1 MSALRQPAAA
11 LLFATVGT
19 GGLAHPARL
28 VAADPPA
35 VGTVRECPVVSVS
48 LAVGSLDRDTR
59 RVVYAPP
66 PGWYVRSHRV
76 GVTNRTGIV
85 TYSVGSVP
93 AGWNWV
99 SDERAAASGKVNGSA
114 GLRLPTGL
122 AGGGEVAGSQD
133 AASAAHQAHTSSH
146 HVLVVEVA
154 AKGNGQ
160 FQGGGVDLT
169 VYAEMVYLGR

>member
-1 MSALRQPAAA
+1 MTATRMIDAARQTVAGVLVLALPAAA
-11 LLFATVGT
+11 S
-19 GGLAHPARL
+19 
-28 VAADPPA
+28 ADPPA

-48 LAVGSLDRDTR
+48 LAVGSLDRDTK

-76 GVTNRTGIV
+76 QTANRTGIV

-114 GLRLPTGL
+114 GVRLPNGL

-133 AASAAHQAHTSSH
+133 AASAARQAHTSSH
-146 HVLVVEVA
+146 HVLVVEVT
-154 AKGNGQ
+154 AKGNGLWQ
-160 FQGGGVDLT
+160 GGGGVDLT
-169 VYAEMVYLGR
+169 VYAEMVYHGK